1 MKWELTTADQF
12 IEAKE
17 YIDTAIVPLIK
28 IELGE
33 QFKRALTNSA
43 WLTGVASGIEGKLMG
58 RVMLLPVYSYTGL
71 EKEDY
76 LIANLDTYTNHLQ
89 QHGFKN
95 VIFLT
100 HNSLGSSMKQQLN
113 AEFISVAPE
122 NPESLDISSD
132 EVDKLAQKMVPEI
145 IAFWKKG

>member
-1 MKWELTTADQF
+1 MKWELTSADQF

-33 QFKRALTNSA
+33 QYKPVLKSST
-43 WLTGVASGIEGKLMG
+43 WITGVASGIESKLMG
-58 RVMLLPVYSYTGL
+58 RVMLFPVYSYTGL
-71 EKEDY
+71 EKEEH
-76 LIANLDTYTNHLQ
+76 LIANLYTYVNHLQ
-89 QHGFKN
+89 QHGLKN

-100 HNSLGSSMKQQLN
+100 HNQMAKSMKEHII
-113 AEFISVAPE
+113 AEFLSVAPE
-122 NPESLDISSD
+122 NIDSLDITSD
-132 EVDKLAQKMVPEI
+132 EILKVAQEMAPKI

>member
-33 QFKRALTNSA
+33 QFKPALKSST
-43 WLTGVASGIEGKLMG
+43 WITGVASGIEDKLMG
-58 RVMLLPVYSYTGL
+58 RVMLFPGYSYTGL
-71 EKEDY
+71 EKEEH
-76 LIANLDTYTNHLQ
+76 LIANLNTYTNYLKQ
-89 QHGFKN
+89 QGFEN

-100 HNSLGSSMKQQLN
+100 HNQMLSSMKEHMI
-113 AEFISVAPE
+113 AEFFSVAPE
-122 NPESLDISSD
+122 NLDSHDITSD
-132 EVDKLAQKMVPEI
+132 EILKFTQEMVPKI

>member
-33 QFKRALTNSA
+33 QFKPALINST
-43 WLTGVASGIEGKLMG
+43 WLTGVASGVEGQLMG
-58 RVMLLPVYSYTGL
+58 RVMLFPVYSYTGL
-71 EKEDY
+71 EKEDH
-76 LIANLDTYTNHLQ
+76 LIANLNTYTTHLQ

-100 HNSLGSSMKQQLN
+100 HIPMGISMKEQLK

-122 NPESLDISSD
+122 HPESLDISSD
-132 EVDKLAQKMVPEI
+132 EVSKRSQEMVPKI

>member
-17 YIDTAIVPLIK
+17 YIDTAIVPLIR

-33 QFKRALTNSA
+33 QFKPSLKNST
-43 WLTGVASGIEGKLMG
+43 WITGVASGIESKLMG
-58 RVMLLPVYSYTGL
+58 RVMLFPVYSYTGL
-71 EKEDY
+71 EKEEH
-76 LIANLDTYTNHLQ
+76 LISNLNTYANHLQ
-89 QHGFKN
+89 QHGFEN

-100 HNSLGSSMKQQLN
+100 HNQIARSVKEHVIAEFFSVAHENLGSH
-113 AEFISVAPE
+113 
-122 NPESLDISSD
+122 DIASD
-132 EVDKLAQKMVPEI
+132 EVIKFAQEMVPKI